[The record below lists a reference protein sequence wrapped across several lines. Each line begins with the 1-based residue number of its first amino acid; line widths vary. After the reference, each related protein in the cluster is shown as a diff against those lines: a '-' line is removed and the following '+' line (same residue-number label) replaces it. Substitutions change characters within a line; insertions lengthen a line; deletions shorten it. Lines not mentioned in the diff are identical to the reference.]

1 MKIMAE
7 HTDTINL
14 SGSVNI
20 GVVVTGSEKA
30 KNDLNNIDNSVN
42 KKRKVKID
50 VEVNEKSQEKAQKA
64 IDQSLVAC
72 KIISTPGINSPA
84 RYERNAYPSP
94 PAAPAPSQSAKSQS
108 KLSLVTSA

>member
-1 MKIMAE
+1 MAE
-7 HTDTINL
+7 HTDAINL

-30 KNDLNNIDNSVN
+30 KSDLNNIDNSVN

-64 IDQSLVAC
+64 IDQSFIART
-72 KIISTPGINSPA
+72 KNII
-84 RYERNAYPSP
+84 
-94 PAAPAPSQSAKSQS
+94 
-108 KLSLVTSA
+108 KLHNQIKN